1 MKLISIAALVAAAL
15 VVAAAPV
22 GARPLDTK
30 LDLVAYSTPGPAY
43 AELIPAFQKTAAGKD
58 VSFSQSYGASGEQ
71 TRAVLAGQ
79 QADFVHL
86 SLWPDMSNLVQ
97 NGLVDRTWGSNRY
110 QGILTRS
117 VVVFVLRDG
126 NPKKIRTWNDLVKP
140 GVEVLTP
147 NPFTSGGAKWNIVAA
162 YGSQLKQGKT
172 KKQAEAFVRTLFH
185 HVSVQDSSARNS
197 LKTFLSGKG
206 DVLLTYENEAILAQK
221 QGQKLQYVIPKATLR
236 IDNPAAVTKGAPPQ
250 ATAWLKWLYTAPAQ
264 KVFASWGYR
273 PVVKSAAQG
282 FNFPSRPDLF
292 TIGWLGGWAKVD
304 PYWFDPKKG
313 LMVSIEREVGGSAG

>member
-1 MKLISIAALVAAAL
+1 MKLITITTTVAAVL
-15 VVAAAPV
+15 VVAAAPA

-30 LDLVAYSTPGPAY
+30 LNLVAYSTPGPAY
-43 AELIPAFQKTAAGKD
+43 AELVPAFQKTAAGKD

-79 QADFVHL
+79 KADFVHL
-86 SLWPDMSNLVQ
+86 SLWPDMSNLVK
-97 NGLVDRTWGSNRY
+97 NGIVDRTWGSNAY
-110 QGILTRS
+110 KGVLTRS

-126 NPKKIRTWNDLVKP
+126 NPKKIKTWNDLVKP

-185 HVSVQDSSARNS
+185 HVSAQDSSARNS

-236 IDNPAAVTKGAPPQ
+236 IDNPAAVTKGAPPE
-250 ATAWLKWLYTAPAQ
+250 AKAWLSWLYTEPAQ
-264 KVFASWGYR
+264 KIFASWGYR
-273 PVVKSAAQG
+273 PVVKAAAKG
-282 FNFPSRPDLF
+282 FNFPVRPDLF
-292 TIGWLGGWAKVD
+292 TIDSLGGWTKID

>member
-1 MKLISIAALVAAAL
+1 MRLIRILTVAAAAL
-15 VVAAAPV
+15 AVAAAPA
-22 GARPLDTK
+22 GARGLDTK
-30 LDLVAYSTPGPAY
+30 LSIVAYSTPGPAY
-43 AELIPAFQKTAAGKD
+43 ADLISAYQKTPAGKD

-79 QADFVHL
+79 KADFVHL
-86 SLWPDMSNLVQ
+86 SLWPDMSNLVK
-97 NGLVDRTWGSNRY
+97 NGLVDRSWGSNNYR
-110 QGILTRS
+110 GTLTRS

-126 NPKKIRTWNDLVKP
+126 NPKKVKTWNDLIKP

-147 NPFTSGGAKWNIVAA
+147 NPFTSGGAKWNIIAA

-172 KKQAEAFVRTLFH
+172 AKQAEQFVRTLFH
-185 HVSVQDSSARNS
+185 HVPVQDSSARNS

-221 QGQKLQYVIPKATLR
+221 QGQKVQYVIPKATLR
-236 IDNPAAVTKGAPPQ
+236 IDNPAAVTRSAPPEGK
-250 ATAWLKWLYTAPAQ
+250 AWLKWLYTAPAQ
-264 KVFASWGYR
+264 KIFASWGYR
-273 PVVKSAAQG
+273 PVLKPAAKG

-292 TIGWLGGWAKVD
+292 TIDSLGGWAKVD

-313 LMVSIEREVGGSAG
+313 LMVSIERDVGGSTG

>member
-1 MKLISIAALVAAAL
+1 MRLISISIVTAAFA
-15 VVAAAPV
+15 VVAAPA

-30 LDLVAYSTPGPAY
+30 LSLVAYSTPGPAY
-43 AELIPAFQKTAAGKD
+43 ADLIASYQKTPAGKD

-79 QADFVHL
+79 KADFLHL
-86 SLWPDMSNLVQ
+86 SLWPDMSTLVK
-97 NGLVDRTWGSNRY
+97 NGLVARTWGSNNY
-110 QGILTRS
+110 KGILTRS

-126 NPKKIRTWNDLVKP
+126 NPKKIKTWNDLVKP

-147 NPFTSGGAKWNIVAA
+147 NPFTSGGAKWNIIAA

-172 KKQAEAFVRTLFH
+172 AKQAEAFVRTLFH
-185 HVSVQDSSARNS
+185 HVPVQDSSARNS

-221 QGQKLQYVIPKATLR
+221 QGQKIQYVIPKATLR
-236 IDNPAAVTKGAPPQ
+236 IDNPAAVTRGAPGE
-250 ATAWLKWLYTAPAQ
+250 ATAWLKWLYTLPAQ
-264 KVFASWGYR
+264 KIFASWGYR
-273 PVVKSAAQG
+273 PVLKAAAKG
-282 FNFPSRPDLF
+282 YNFPARPDLF
-292 TIGWLGGWAKVD
+292 TIDSLGGWAKLD

-313 LMVSIEREVGGSAG
+313 LLVSIERDVGGSTG